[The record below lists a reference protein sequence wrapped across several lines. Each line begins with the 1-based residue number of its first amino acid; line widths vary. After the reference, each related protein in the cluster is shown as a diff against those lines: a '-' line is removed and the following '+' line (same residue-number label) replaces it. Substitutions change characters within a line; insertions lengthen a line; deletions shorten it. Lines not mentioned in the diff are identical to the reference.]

1 MLASYK
7 SGAISMG
14 FNDAR
19 KALIKALE
27 GRNYQHDPR
36 DVLSEK
42 NLLAIGEVT
51 EADVVQVLR
60 T

>member
-1 MLASYK
+1 
-7 SGAISMG
+7 MG